1 MLKREKFIKNIS
13 DHLSWL
19 EISTRRR
26 VKMRLLDQNILAEDF
41 VAKLLNI
48 IYDYNLTNLNTIN
61 KTSIGIDLGDLD
73 KRVCFQVTYTSL
85 KGQREKI
92 KDSITKFIDE
102 KLNQQFDCLKFM
114 FLAPKQQKFRK
125 SFDTKNLF
133 KFEPSEDVLDL
144 DDLISK
150 LPFIS
155 DEKLEELSVLIDK
168 NLTNDYSND
177 KLILQQ
183 SDIETIKIY
192 RSIFDRPALQDPFQ
206 QEGNYQDFENAL
218 TDLISLLKKG
228 YIENRLVAKSIHEFQ
243 DKTLESELNDLYHK
257 VRALRNLY
265 ITYKRIGEI
274 VPEKNISTFKSSDTS
289 DAFNKLKQ
297 DVIETMNVILARQN
311 LTLIQ
316 GVS

>member
-1 MLKREKFIKNIS
+1 MLKKEKFIKKIS
-13 DHLSWL
+13 DGLSWL
-19 EISTRRR
+19 ETSTRRR
-26 VKMRLLDQNILAEDF
+26 GKMRLFDQNILAEDF

-61 KTSIGIDLGDLD
+61 KTSTGIDLGDLN

-85 KGQREKI
+85 EGQRKKI
-92 KDSITKFIDE
+92 QDSINKFIDE

-114 FLAPKQQKFRK
+114 FLAPKQKKYRK
-125 SFDTKNLF
+125 SFDTKKLF
-133 KFEPSEDVLDL
+133 KFDPSEDVLDL

-155 DEKLEELSVLIDK
+155 DEKLEELSVFIDK
-168 NLTNDYSND
+168 NLSNDYSNCN
-177 KLILQQ
+177 LILQQ
-183 SDIETIKIY
+183 SDIEAIRIY
-192 RSIFDRPALQDPFQ
+192 SSIFDRPALQDPFQ

-218 TDLISLLKKG
+218 TDLISLLKTG
-228 YIENRLVAKSIHEFQ
+228 YIEDRLVAKSIDKFQ
-243 DKTLESELNDLYHK
+243 DKTLERDLNNLYHK

-265 ITYKRIGEI
+265 STYKRIGEI
-274 VPEKNISTFKSSDTS
+274 VPEKNFSTFKSSDTP

-297 DVIETMNVILARQN
+297 DVIETMNVILDTQN
-311 LTLIQ
+311 LPPIQ